1 MSFLWE
7 CRADKKWSFWQRET
21 ARVVDA
27 EELLIQ
33 KLGIAKRREG
43 EKERRLNAYFERP
56 SMRSICRIVKVSRP
70 TLAKW
75 LKRTLA
81 NPELT
86 DTLAPA
92 ERKDVLEWDEA
103 WSFVKCR
110 SARRWLWIALCRRT
124 WQVVAYVIGNR
135 MAFVGYP
142 PEDAAWYPILFA
154 CVIVFVPCA
163 TGIFYTLCIND
174 TKARFDVATLFCT
187 HLANLSF

>member
-1 MSFLWE
+1 MVILAEGNCKSCGRRGVVNPE
-7 CRADKKWSFWQRET
+7 
-21 ARVVDA
+21 ARHS
-27 EELLIQ
+27 EE
-33 KLGIAKRREG
+33 KRREG

-86 DTLAPA
+86 DMLAPA
-92 ERKDVLEWDEA
+92 KRKDVLEWDEA

-124 WQVVAYVIGNR
+124 
-135 MAFVGYP
+135 
-142 PEDAAWYPILFA
+142 
-154 CVIVFVPCA
+154 
-163 TGIFYTLCIND
+163 
-174 TKARFDVATLFCT
+174 
-187 HLANLSF
+187 